1 LATKYISKIN
11 SIMIMHQVAL
21 ITGCSSGIGYETALM
36 LARNGYDTFATMRNT
51 RKSNSIL
58 KTTEEEKLPLKVI
71 ELDVNEET
79 SIEKAIS
86 QVKNEA
92 KRIDILI
99 NNAGYGLVGF
109 FEDLSLDE
117 IRNQFETNFF
127 GVLNITKK
135 VIPIMRSQKSGTII
149 NISSGA
155 GQVGFPGIS
164 AYVSTKFAVEGFSES
179 LTYELSP
186 FGIKVIIIEPGVT
199 KTSFFGNCIISEQSA
214 KKWSPYSRPLEKL
227 QKDIGIMQEHA
238 TYPTE
243 VAKMILQVLRTDE
256 PKQRYIVGND
266 VAMILEA
273 KKNLS
278 EIEFKKMMMQNII

>member
-1 LATKYISKIN
+1 
-11 SIMIMHQVAL
+11 MMMHQVAL

-36 LARNGYDTFATMRNT
+36 LARNGYHTFATMRNVK
-51 RKSNSIL
+51 KSNSIL
-58 KTTEEEKLPLKVI
+58 KTSEEENLPLKVL
-71 ELDVNEET
+71 ELDVNDVR
-79 SIEKAIS
+79 SIERAIN

-135 VIPIMRSQKSGTII
+135 VIPIMRSQKSGIII

-186 FGIKVIIIEPGVT
+186 FGIKVIIIEPGVI
-199 KTSFFGNCIISEQSA
+199 KTNFFNNCTISEQSA
-214 KKWSPYSRPLEKL
+214 RKGSPYSSSVDKL
-227 QKDIGIMQEHA
+227 QKDIDMMQEHA
-238 TYPTE
+238 TSPTE

-278 EIEFKKMMMQNII
+278 DIEFKKMMMQNII

>member
-1 LATKYISKIN
+1 
-11 SIMIMHQVAL
+11 MHQVAL
-21 ITGCSSGIGYETALM
+21 ITGCSSGIGHETALT
-36 LARNGYDTFATMRNT
+36 LARNGYHTFATMRNV
-51 RKSNSIL
+51 KKENAL
-58 KTTEEEKLPLKVI
+58 QKTSVEEKLPLKVL
-71 ELDVNEET
+71 ELDVNDET
-79 SIEKAIS
+79 SIEKAIT

-109 FEDLSLDE
+109 FEDLSVDE
-117 IRNQFETNFF
+117 IRKQFETNFF
-127 GVLNITKK
+127 GVLNVTKE

-155 GQVGFPGIS
+155 GQIGFPGIS

-186 FGIKVIIIEPGVT
+186 FGIKVIIIEPGVI
-199 KTSFFGNCIISEQSA
+199 KTNFFGNCIISEQSA
-214 KKWSPYSRPLEKL
+214 NNASPYSRSLEKL
-227 QKDIGIMQEHA
+227 RKDIDAMQEHA
-238 TYPTE
+238 TSPTE
-243 VAKMILQVLRTDE
+243 VAKIILQALRTQE

-278 EIEFKKMMMQNII
+278 DIEFKKMMIQNII